1 MNLQE
6 NIRRILKEESLKQTL
21 MDEIM
26 RSGIR
31 DTAKLMSVDIK
42 ELLDMVGITGTKED
56 MIFLTKAIMEN
67 EVKEEL
73 NYCSYNILPSFHSI
87 KLYVYIPKPLPQD
100 RGSWYHDKWLRQDA
114 EDLIRH
120 WLYVLG
126 LSGELIRGHRV
137 NVSNTGDC

>member
-6 NIRRILKEESLKQTL
+6 SIRRILKEVSLKQTL

-31 DTAKLMSVDIK
+31 DTAKLISVDIK

-73 NYCSYNILPSFHSI
+73 NYCSYNIVPSFHSI
-87 KLYVYIPKPLPQD
+87 KLYVFIPKPAPEDEGRWITDQ
-100 RGSWYHDKWLRQDA
+100 WVCNQA
-114 EDLIRH
+114 EELISN
-120 WLYVLG
+120 LSYELG
-126 LSGELIRGHRV
+126 GGLIRGRTIDV
-137 NVSNTGDC
+137 FNTGKC

>member
-1 MNLQE
+1 
-6 NIRRILKEESLKQTL
+6 

-73 NYCSYNILPSFHSI
+73 NYCSYNIVPSFHSI
-87 KLYVYIPKPLPQD
+87 KLYVFIPKPAPEDEGIWSRDQ
-100 RGSWYHDKWLRQDA
+100 RVRNQA
-114 EDLIRH
+114 E
-120 WLYVLG
+120 
-126 LSGELIRGHRV
+126 ELISHLLYELGGGLNRLHYIH
-137 NVSNTGDC
+137 VSNTGNC

>member
-6 NIRRILKEESLKQTL
+6 NIKRILREVSLKQTL

-31 DTAKLMSVDIK
+31 DTANLMSVDVK

-56 MIFLTKAIMEN
+56 MIFLTEAIMEN

-73 NYCSYNILPSFHSI
+73 NYCSYNIVPSLHSI
-87 KLYVYIPKPLPQD
+87 KLYVFIPKPAPEDEGRWITDQ
-100 RGSWYHDKWLRQDA
+100 WVCNQA
-114 EDLIRH
+114 EELISN
-120 WLYVLG
+120 LSYELG
-126 LSGELIRGHRV
+126 GGLIRGHYIYV
-137 NVSNTGDC
+137 FNTGKC